1 MQAAQEGDGS
11 RRALRVPAMHP
22 PFAKQEKLMDR
33 DTRYAFSLLYAHLAD
48 IAEHALEAHHDHARN
63 ATGIRLRAIEV
74 LNSLRA
80 VADGFVVENT

>member
-1 MQAAQEGDGS
+1 
-11 RRALRVPAMHP
+11 
-22 PFAKQEKLMDR
+22 MDR

-48 IAEHALEAHHDHARN
+48 IAEHALEAHAAAVAIQETLTQTSPEFAKSFPHHDHARN